1 MATLAEIGN
10 KVDCGVNVLGTGTEA
25 INSCQPFL
33 EAVSALWF
41 TKKGFI
47 FDPSEEFN
55 LAYIQALQQEKKLF
69 VVNGVLELTP
79 NKEENPK
86 ETDELG
92 RMAVIRKGLYS
103 YTVKFRNGLENV
115 KALNSLNSLG
125 ALDISFVDN
134 KSPKANVLGTV
145 STTNSLK
152 GFSTQ
157 LVDFNGVTIG
167 NNSAR
172 MSQELMFQ
180 LKDSDELEQNNYFIS
195 GKELDFDPKD
205 VDGVNDVIISVTT
218 PVNLA
223 TTIVFDAKL
232 KNGRI
237 GVSGLALAD
246 LLVTKNGSSII
257 PTAIAESGTIAGR
270 YTLTVSALA
279 TNDVVTVALFDSGN
293 KTAIIFEGSVLQSNT
308 DSVVA
313 I

>member
-41 TKKGFI
+41 FKKRFAV
-47 FDPSEEFN
+47 DSAEEFD

-92 RMAVIRKGLYS
+92 KMAVIRKGLYS
-103 YTVKFRNGLENV
+103 YTAKFRNGLENV
-115 KALNSLNSLG
+115 KALNSLVSAG
-125 ALDISFVDN
+125 ALDVAFVDN
-134 KSPKANVLGTV
+134 KGNILGTAS
-145 STTNSLK
+145 STSSLK
-152 GFSTQ
+152 GFSTE

-180 LKDSDELEQNNYFIS
+180 LSDPSELEENNYFVS
-195 GKELDFDPKD
+195 AKELDFRADK

-218 PVNLA
+218 PANLA

-232 KNGRI
+232 KNGRV
-237 GVSGLALAD
+237 GLSGLALAD
-246 LLVTKNGSSII
+246 LLVTENGVEITPS
-257 PTAIAESGTIAGR
+257 AIAESATVAGR

-279 TNDVVTVALFDSGN
+279 TNDVVTVALFDTGN

-308 DSVVA
+308 ASATVIA
-313 I
+313 